1 MKKTLLKTAVQ
12 VEKTLR
18 KKLLPEKLVSPSQRN
33 KENETIDQSPNINQ
47 PTPEKHRGSTED
59 VIPKKSKVGTIKF
72 K

>member
-18 KKLLPEKLVSPSQRN
+18 KKLLPEKSISPSQRN

-47 PTPEKHRGSTED
+47 PTP
-59 VIPKKSKVGTIKF
+59 
-72 K
+72 